1 VQASIAA
8 GYLRQGMLDDAR
20 ALATEIAAPAGGP
33 APSQD
38 ALDTARE
45 VGEVAQLLAEE
56 NDRERYVDLARAEE
70 DEEFGKAVQMYAD
83 GDEGQALS
91 YLEQRPSLVRRNASY
106 LVFYGYLLYRAE
118 QLDSARKMLLRAR
131 RMPDSDTLKPAIA
144 YYLGR
149 EAYSEGDYKRAV
161 QEMLLYRQIA
171 KQPLST
177 LKAED

>member
-1 VQASIAA
+1 AAIAA

-20 ALATEIAAPAGGP
+20 ALAIAITAPAGDP
-33 APSQD
+33 NPHQE

-45 VGEVAQLLAEE
+45 VSEVAQLLSEE
-56 NDRERYVDLARAEE
+56 ADRERYVDLARAEDDE
-70 DEEFGKAVQMYAD
+70 DFARAVQMYAD
-83 GDEGQALS
+83 GDEHQALG

-106 LVFYGYLLYRAE
+106 LMFYGYLLYRAE
-118 QLDSARKMLLRAR
+118 QFDSARKMLQRAR
-131 RMPDSDTLKPAIA
+131 RMPDSDPLKPAIA

-171 KQPLST
+171 KQPLSA